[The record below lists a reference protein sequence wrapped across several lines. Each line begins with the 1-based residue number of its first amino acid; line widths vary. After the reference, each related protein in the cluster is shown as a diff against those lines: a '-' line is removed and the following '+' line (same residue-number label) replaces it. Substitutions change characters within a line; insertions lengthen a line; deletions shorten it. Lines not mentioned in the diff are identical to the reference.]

1 MSGLGFSA
9 IPPMAA
15 SGILEPSALALMRI
29 AFTKKIECQPNYLII
44 MQIDDIVTMGRSVR
58 VQAGAKSKA
67 GRI

>member
-1 MSGLGFSA
+1 MSAF
-9 IPPMAA
+9 
-15 SGILEPSALALMRI
+15 GILEPSALARTRI
-29 AFTKKIECQPNYLII
+29 AFTQKIECQPNDLII

>member
-1 MSGLGFSA
+1 
-9 IPPMAA
+9 
-15 SGILEPSALALMRI
+15 MRN
-29 AFTKKIECQPNYLII
+29 AFAQNIECQPNDLII